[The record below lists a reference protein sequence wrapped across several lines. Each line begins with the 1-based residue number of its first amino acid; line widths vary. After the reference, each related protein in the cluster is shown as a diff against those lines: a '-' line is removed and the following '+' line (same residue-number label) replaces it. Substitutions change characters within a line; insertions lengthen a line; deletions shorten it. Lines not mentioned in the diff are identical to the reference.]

1 MISAQLRR
9 AIKRSDMSRY
19 ELSKRSGV
27 GQAAISRFL
36 SGERDLRLRS
46 VDQIAKALKL
56 TLVDK

>member
-1 MISAQLRR
+1 MIDTQLRR

-19 ELSKRSGV
+19 ELSKRSDV
-27 GQAAISRFL
+27 DQASISRFL

-46 VDQIAKALKL
+46 ASQIAKALKL